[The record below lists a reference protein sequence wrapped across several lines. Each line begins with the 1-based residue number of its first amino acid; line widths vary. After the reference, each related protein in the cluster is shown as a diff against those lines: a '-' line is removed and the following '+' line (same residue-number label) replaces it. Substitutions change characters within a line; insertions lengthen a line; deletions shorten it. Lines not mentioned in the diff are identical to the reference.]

1 MLAYKTHSQ
10 LVEATACMMRWYALA
25 TVNASAASA
34 SRGLA
39 LWTEWLEAAAAR
51 QSSVAHAGRS
61 ASMWGLGAGAPWWAQ
76 APAWTAWGRVPLPD
90 WNGWITQTRP
100 PMRADAGPSAAT
112 LEPAAGSGVAAY
124 RTAGGHA
131 VAQVIMGKANG
142 PAGGKSPAPATR

>member
-10 LVEATACMMRWYALA
+10 LVEATACMMRWSALA

-61 ASMWGLGAGAPWWAQ
+61 ASMWWLGAGAPWWAQ

>member
-61 ASMWGLGAGAPWWAQ
+61 ASMWWLGAGAPWWAQ

-90 WNGWITQTRP
+90 WNGWIAQTRP

-142 PAGGKSPAPATR
+142 PGGGKSPAPATR